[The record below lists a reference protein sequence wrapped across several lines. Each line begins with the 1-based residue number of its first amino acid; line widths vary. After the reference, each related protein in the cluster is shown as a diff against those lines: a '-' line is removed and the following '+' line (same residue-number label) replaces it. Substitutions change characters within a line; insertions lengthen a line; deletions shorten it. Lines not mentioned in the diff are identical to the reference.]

1 MKKLIAPGM
10 MLFIAFQS
18 MSVSAQDLNEIIKN
32 HITAIGGAD
41 NWNKL
46 KSMTSE
52 MTMKAQGA
60 EIKLVVNQVQK
71 KAMRADIEVMGMSGY
86 QIITDKEGWSFM
98 PFAGQTKAEPSTADD
113 VKSSQDQLDMIDQFI
128 TYKDYGKKIDY
139 LGKDDVEGTDCHKIS
154 LTDKEGE
161 ITTFFLDAST
171 YYVIKEVS
179 KRKANGKE
187 FEMTKTYSNY
197 KKLDEGIVFPML
209 SGGDEGEMEITK
221 VSINKPIDDTMF
233 QPRSLSE
240 LKK

>member
-1 MKKLIAPGM
+1 MKKLIALGM

-60 EIKLVVNQVQK
+60 EIKLVVNLVQK

-113 VKSSQDQLDMIDQFI
+113 VK
-128 TYKDYGKKIDY
+128 
-139 LGKDDVEGTDCHKIS
+139 
-154 LTDKEGE
+154 
-161 ITTFFLDAST
+161 
-171 YYVIKEVS
+171 
-179 KRKANGKE
+179 
-187 FEMTKTYSNY
+187 
-197 KKLDEGIVFPML
+197 
-209 SGGDEGEMEITK
+209 
-221 VSINKPIDDTMF
+221 
-233 QPRSLSE
+233 
-240 LKK
+240 